1 MGGSGPMR
9 KTEGGDLQKRAPGT
23 DKVKA
28 ADAKGRIE
36 RLLKAEAIRYW
47 KENPLIVG
55 GDRPVDEEN
64 DGNDDHEG

>member
-1 MGGSGPMR
+1 MR
-9 KTEGGDLQKRAPGT
+9 KTEVGDLQKRAPGT

-28 ADAKGRIE
+28 HEAVDSVR
-36 RLLKAEAIRYW
+36 RLLKAEAVRYW

-64 DGNDDHEG
+64 DGNDDRER